1 MIVRK
6 QNQLEMKMVEL
17 GWIGKINKTF
27 VTVRCPDRALLS
39 NLFFLIY
46 PNLDHPFFLIPSS
59 LLGER
64 LLRFSSGKVLPFPFR
79 ACLCPSQDQTFIK
92 KACIGLKI
100 PKKKNTSWQV
110 INIWTLIIKHCTFRN
125 QWTIYFGLLTVKLPT
140 IWTSFWNGNATI
152 EKHRTI
158 LQKSD

>member
-27 VTVRCPDRALLS
+27 VTVRCPDRALPS
-39 NLFFLIY
+39 NLVSHLSKSG
-46 PNLDHPFFLIPSS
+46 PPLLSHPFLPPWWTTITLLQWKGSTVPFQSMS
-59 LLGER
+59 LPLTRPDTYKESLYR
-64 LLRFSSGKVLPFPFR
+64 TKN
-79 ACLCPSQDQTFIK
+79 TE
-92 KACIGLKI
+92 
-100 PKKKNTSWQV
+100 KKNTSWQV

-125 QWTIYFGLLTVKLPT
+125 QWTIHFGLLTVKLPT
-140 IWTSFWNGNATI
+140 IWTSFWNGNAAI